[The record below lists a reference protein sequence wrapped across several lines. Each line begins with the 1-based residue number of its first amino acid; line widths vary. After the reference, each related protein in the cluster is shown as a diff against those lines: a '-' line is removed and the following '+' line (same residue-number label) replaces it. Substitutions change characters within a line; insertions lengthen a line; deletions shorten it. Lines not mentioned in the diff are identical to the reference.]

1 MERNLA
7 LEVVRV
13 TEAAALFASRY
24 AGRGDAAQAV
34 SSSVEAMTKV
44 FESVSVDGKVV
55 IGKSDLGETSLSASF
70 GVGNNTGPQVDV
82 VIDPLDGSI
91 TCARGGQNS
100 ISAVAMG
107 ETGAFFI
114 PPALYMEKIAV
125 GSNVKGIVDI
135 TEEPEINIKRV
146 ARAKKKYIEDV
157 TVCVL
162 DRPRHSELI
171 EKIRSV
177 GARIILISDG
187 DISGAIAAAMNDSP
201 IDILM
206 GTGRSMEGVLAA
218 AAIKCLGGDIQARLV
233 YKDDNE
239 KEIAKQ
245 KGIDDCGRVF
255 TMNDLIPG
263 KDLMF
268 SATGITDGE
277 FLKGV
282 RFISGGAKTHSIVMR
297 SKTHTVRFITAMHQF
312 DYKPMY

>member
-24 AGRGDAAQAV
+24 VGRGDADKAFV
-34 SSSVEAMTKV
+34 SAVEAMAKV
-44 FESVSVDGKVV
+44 FSSVSIDGRIV
-55 IGKSDLGETSLSASF
+55 ISKYSADGTLISTNSPLG
-70 GVGNNTGPQVDV
+70 NKNGPEVDV
-82 VIDPLDGSI
+82 VIDALDGRKTI
-91 TCARGGQNS
+91 ARGGNNS
-100 ISAVAMG
+100 VSAVVMG
-107 ETGAFFI
+107 ERGAFFI
-114 PPALYMEKIAV
+114 PPTQYMEKIAV
-125 GSNVKGIVDI
+125 GSDVKGIVDI
-135 TEEPEINIKRV
+135 TEPPEINIKRV
-146 ARAKKKYIEDV
+146 ARAKNKYIEDV

-171 EKIRSV
+171 EKIRNV
-177 GARIILISDG
+177 GARIILIPDG
-187 DISGAIAAAMNDSP
+187 DISGAIAAAMDDRP

-206 GTGRSMEGVLAA
+206 GVGGAMEGVLAA

-233 YKDDNE
+233 YSSDNE
-239 KEIAKQ
+239 KELAVESGVKDPEKI
-245 KGIDDCGRVF
+245 F
-255 TMNDLIPG
+255 MLSDLIPG

-282 RFISGGAKTHSIVMR
+282 RFISGGAKTDSIVMR
-297 SKTHTVRFITAMHQF
+297 LKTHTVRYITAMHRF